1 MKSSIWVRIIS
12 LTDSPHMP
20 QTKAKKAKSLI
31 FMKVGLIDQLMG
43 GVDRVKYFVPEV
55 TLTDFENPP

>member
-1 MKSSIWVRIIS
+1 
-12 LTDSPHMP
+12 MP
-20 QTKAKKAKSLI
+20 QTKAKKAKSRI

-43 GVDRVKYFVPEV
+43 GVDRAKYFGPEV